1 MSTVQER
8 MQAWNTALGT
18 KDKGVVSA
26 MYAKKDLSFLPT
38 LSATHV
44 DRIMSTYAGQAMDV
58 ERYFEDFLQKEPKVT
73 VTKDKV
79 QAFGCRGDIV
89 LHTGLYTVGTKDGDV
104 KARFSFLH
112 KKDAS
117 GKWWIHHHHS
127 SALPDCFVKDC
138 K

>member
-1 MSTVQER
+1 MK
-8 MQAWNTALGT
+8 AWNTALGT
-18 KDKGVVSA
+18 KDKNVVAA
-26 MYAKKDLSFLPT
+26 MYAKKELSFLPT
-38 LSATHV
+38 VSAAHV
-44 DRIMSTYAGQAMDV
+44 DRIMSSYAGQVMDV
-58 ERYFEDFLQKEPKVT
+58 QRYFEYFLKSEPKVT

-89 LHTGLYTVGTKDGDV
+89 LHTGLYTVGTKADGDI

-127 SALPDCFVKDC
+127 SAVPDCFAPGC
-138 K
+138 PQ